1 VPRQP
6 GDQHLQT
13 GRADDD
19 GQDDQGDNVKFIAA
33 AASAL
38 VLAIIGLTAANA
50 AAGTR
55 PPATEHFEAMSTNP
69 VSAVATLIARGPLTI
84 GGTVNLETGRAVLP
98 GGKLTL
104 AHHQLR
110 GSSSFSSRTCLAT
123 VTSSGTY
130 RITGGTGRY
139 GHVRGHG
146 DYQLTAYAIVARVDG
161 KCGTKVVPHA
171 QETLLTASGPIQQ
184 W

>member
-1 VPRQP
+1 
-6 GDQHLQT
+6 
-13 GRADDD
+13 
-19 GQDDQGDNVKFIAA
+19 VKFIAA

-38 VLAIIGLTAANA
+38 ALVIIGLTAANA
-50 AAGTR
+50 AAGTC

-84 GGTVNLETGRAVLP
+84 GGTVNLETGQAVLP

-104 AHHQLR
+104 AHHQLH
-110 GSSSFSSRTCLAT
+110 GSSTFSNRTCLAT
-123 VTSSGTY
+123 LTSSGSY

-139 GHVRGHG
+139 RQVRGHG
-146 DYQLTAYAIVARVDG
+146 DYQLTAYAIVAKVHG
-161 KCGTKVVPHA
+161 KCGTNVVPYA

-184 W
+184 

>member
-1 VPRQP
+1 
-6 GDQHLQT
+6 
-13 GRADDD
+13 
-19 GQDDQGDNVKFIAA
+19 VKFIAA

-38 VLAIIGLTAANA
+38 VLAIIGLTAADA
-50 AAGTR
+50 AAGSS
-55 PPATEHFEAMSTNP
+55 PLATEQFQAMSTNP

-84 GGTVNLETGRAVLP
+84 GGTVNLLTGQAVLP

-104 AHHQLR
+104 AHHQLH
-110 GSSSFSSRTCLAT
+110 GSSTFSNRTCLAT

-139 GHVRGHG
+139 RLVRGHG
-146 DYQLTAYAIVARVDG
+146 NYRLTGYAIVAKVRG
-161 KCGTKVVPHA
+161 KCETKVVPYA

-184 W
+184 

>member
-1 VPRQP
+1 MTLV
-6 GDQHLQT
+6 
-13 GRADDD
+13 
-19 GQDDQGDNVKFIAA
+19 GDNVKLIAA

-38 VLAIIGLTAANA
+38 VLGIIGLTAANA

-55 PPATEHFEAMSTNP
+55 PPAPEQFQAMSTNP

-98 GGKLTL
+98 GGQLTL
-104 AHHQLR
+104 AHHQLH
-110 GSSSFSSRTCLAT
+110 GSSTFSSRTCLAV

-139 GHVRGHG
+139 RHVRGHG
-146 DYQLTAYAIVARVDG
+146 DYRLTAYAIVAKVHG
-161 KCGTKVVPHA
+161 ACGTKVVPYA
-171 QETLLTASGPIQQ
+171 QQTLLTASGPIQL

>member
-1 VPRQP
+1 MK
-6 GDQHLQT
+6 L
-13 GRADDD
+13 
-19 GQDDQGDNVKFIAA
+19 IAA

-50 AAGTR
+50 AAGTSA
-55 PPATEHFEAMSTNP
+55 PATEHFEAMSTNP
-69 VSAVATLIARGPLTI
+69 VSAIATLIARGPLTI
-84 GGTVNLETGRAVLP
+84 GGTVNLQTGQAVLP

-104 AHHQLR
+104 AHHQLH
-110 GSSSFSSRTCLAT
+110 GSSTFSKRTCLAT

-139 GHVRGHG
+139 RLVRGHG
-146 DYQLTAYAIVARVDG
+146 DYRLTAYAIVAKVHG
-161 KCGTKVVPHA
+161 KCAANVVPYA

-184 W
+184 

>member
-1 VPRQP
+1 
-6 GDQHLQT
+6 
-13 GRADDD
+13 
-19 GQDDQGDNVKFIAA
+19 VKFIAV

-55 PPATEHFEAMSTNP
+55 PPATEQFEAMSTNP

-84 GGTVNLETGRAVLP
+84 GGTVNLLTGRAVLP

-110 GSSSFSSRTCLAT
+110 GSSTFSKRTCLAT

-139 GHVRGHG
+139 RLVRGHG
-146 DYQLTAYAIVARVDG
+146 DYRLTAYAIVAKVNG
-161 KCGTKVVPHA
+161 KCAANVVPYA

-184 W
+184 